1 MTKQSAFQPVK
12 KMQNNQTRL
21 RDWLQSASRRL
32 LMRAPEMRTHQEAAI
47 ESQALVGHVISR
59 PRAWI
64 LAHPEYP
71 LAAEQV
77 ENLEALLARLAEG
90 TPLPYLTGHQ
100 EFFGLEFEVSPAV
113 LIPRPET
120 ELMVEIALDWLKANP
135 NRRCAADVGTGSGC
149 IAISLAKHAPPLRV
163 TAVDRSW
170 DALQVTRRNL
180 QKHRCQSNIHL
191 LNGDLLTA
199 MSGPLDLVCA
209 NLPYIPHAT
218 LESLDVARH
227 EPVQALD
234 GGPDGL
240 RFIKALL
247 EDAPRWLAHGG
258 LMLLEI
264 ESSQGESAAR
274 LAQSQLH
281 TARVEVKPDLAGLDR
296 LVMVWNG

>member
-1 MTKQSAFQPVK
+1 MTKLSAFQPVK
-12 KMQNNQTRL
+12 KMQNNPILL

-32 LMRAPEMRTHQEAAI
+32 LHRAPETRTPQEAAI
-47 ESQALVGHVISR
+47 ESQVLVGHVISR

-71 LAAEQV
+71 LPAEQV
-77 ENLEALLARLAEG
+77 EYLEALLARLAEG

-100 EFFGLEFEVSPAV
+100 EFFGLDFEVSPAV

-120 ELMVEIALDWLKANP
+120 ELMVETALDWLKANP
-135 NRRCAADVGTGSGC
+135 NRHHAADVGTGSGC
-149 IAISLAKHAPPLRV
+149 IAISLAKHAPHLRL

-170 DALQVTRRNL
+170 QALQITRRNL
-180 QKHRCQSNIHL
+180 QKHHCQNNIHL

-199 MSGPLDLVCA
+199 LNGPLDLVCA

-218 LESLDVARH
+218 LESLEVARH

-240 RFIKALL
+240 RFVEALL
-247 EDAPRWLAHGG
+247 EDAPRWLAPGG
-258 LMLLEI
+258 LLLLEI

-274 LAQSQLH
+274 LAQCHLPQ
-281 TARVEVKPDLAGLDR
+281 ARVQVRQDLAGLDR
-296 LVMVWNG
+296 LVIVQN